1 MLDRLKRTL
10 VDSYI
15 GAIALGW
22 LLAQDIMYFVGIFST
37 PVASWVSQNTYREM
51 TQKATGLAGF
61 PFQAA
66 LPELVRAFLLLMVWS
81 VLIRCGTR
89 LPRSKKSCAVW
100 TTWFARARFFT
111 SASRTLP
118 PGGSPRQILWR
129 SFEAGHSLSGCSSS
143 TA

>member
-1 MLDRLKRTL
+1 MLERLKRAL

-22 LLAQDIMYFVGIFST
+22 LLAQDVMYFVGIFST
-37 PVASWVSQNTYREM
+37 PVTSWVSQNTYREM

-81 VLIRCGTR
+81 VLIRW
-89 LPRSKKSCAVW
+89 LY
-100 TTWFARARFFT
+100 FT
-111 SASRTLP
+111 SFNP
-118 PGGSPRQILWR
+118 N
-129 SFEAGHSLSGCSSS
+129 SLQPAQAEKHQTQGTSSQ
-143 TA
+143 